1 MSELTIQLTFEK
13 PFDISDGSEPNKLQ
27 VKIWN
32 DTLFLRQDDLA
43 PIPVGTTVEKELP
56 KMVDRETEEFFNDIG
71 SFMATTGKGSLV
83 AAFIL
88 SYFVS
93 FAMSQLM
100 SAVRSLQ
107 LITFMLIMELKY
119 PPYIIEFF
127 HMFF

>member
-1 MSELTIQLTFEK
+1 
-13 PFDISDGSEPNKLQ
+13 
-27 VKIWN
+27 
-32 DTLFLRQDDLA
+32 
-43 PIPVGTTVEKELP
+43 
-56 KMVDRETEEFFNDIG
+56 MVDRETEEFFNDIG

>member
-1 MSELTIQLTFEK
+1 
-13 PFDISDGSEPNKLQ
+13 
-27 VKIWN
+27 
-32 DTLFLRQDDLA
+32 
-43 PIPVGTTVEKELP
+43 
-56 KMVDRETEEFFNDIG
+56 MVDRETEEFFNDIG

-88 SYFVS
+88 SYFLS

-127 HMFF
+127 HMFFKFTALNVVPTDFIQTEVFKFQEEED